1 MGIGANWAGSHQFAA
16 TVLHEPATVDELQ
29 RIVAGTE
36 KIRALGSRHCFND
49 IADSAELVSL
59 ARMPRELAVDR
70 ANNTV
75 TINAGLTYGELGTA
89 LEAEGLA
96 IHNMASLPHITV
108 AGAVATAT
116 HGSGDRCGNLSTA
129 VAGMELVTASG
140 DIIQLTRGDDDFN
153 GAVVHL
159 GALGVVTRL
168 TLDVEPSF
176 KMAQQVFR
184 DLSWEAV
191 DAHFDEITSAGYS
204 VSFFTDYGDAVAE
217 LWIKDR
223 VDDEHPFQLREHYLE
238 ALAADVDL
246 HPVPRL
252 DAANC
257 TVQRGEVGGWADR
270 LPHFRVDSVPASGNE
285 IQTEYMI
292 DRKHAVPAIQ
302 ALRAVAPHFLAHIW
316 TAEIRTACADEL
328 WMSMAY
334 GQDIVCLH
342 FSWFFEPEEV
352 ARILPIVQEALAPF
366 EPRPHWG
373 KVNTLPGPDVNAR
386 YPMHAEFVALAERL
400 DPTGK
405 FRNAYLERTV
415 FANE

>member
-1 MGIGANWAGSHQFAA
+1 MSIGVNWAGSHTFAA
-16 TVLHEPATVDELQ
+16 KVLHEPETIDELR
-29 RIVAGTE
+29 RIVAKAP
-36 KIRALGSRHCFND
+36 KIHALGSRHCFND
-49 IADSAELVSL
+49 IADSDELVSL
-59 ARMPRELAVDR
+59 ARLPQELTIDR

-75 TINAGLTYGELGTA
+75 TVAAALTYGELGVA

-96 IHNMASLPHITV
+96 IHNMASLPHISV

-129 VAGMELVTASG
+129 VAGMELVTSSG
-140 DIIQLTRGDDDFN
+140 DIVRLTRGDDDFA

-168 TLDVEPSF
+168 TLDVEPSYR
-176 KMAQQVFR
+176 MAQQVFR
-184 DLSWEAV
+184 DLSWDAF

-204 VSFFTDYGDAVAE
+204 VSFFADYGPTIAE

-238 ALAADVDL
+238 ALAADIDL

-257 TVQRGEVGGWADR
+257 TVQRGEAGCWADR
-270 LPHFRVDSVPASGNE
+270 LPHFRVDSIPASGNE
-285 IQTEYMI
+285 IQTEFMI
-292 DRKHAVPAIQ
+292 RRELAVPAVQ
-302 ALRAVAPHFLAHIW
+302 ALREIAPHFIDHIW
-316 TAEIRTACADEL
+316 TAEIRTAAADDL
-328 WMSMAY
+328 WMSTAY
-334 GQDIVCLH
+334 GHDIVCLH
-342 FSWFFEPEEV
+342 FSWMFDPPAIERF
-352 ARILPIVQEALAPF
+352 LPIVQATLTPF

-373 KVNTLPGPDVNAR
+373 KVNTLPAAEVNAR
-386 YPMHAEFVALAERL
+386 YPKHADFVALANRL
-400 DPTGK
+400 DPRGA

-415 FANE
+415 FGA